1 MAELVYALVLGTSS
15 LTGLRVRVSPEA
27 PNYNV
32 LMALEAIFS
41 LIKIVILYNDVMKK
55 EIKMLHVTDAN
66 FEKEVLQSD
75 IPVFVDFYAEWC
87 GPCKLMGPIFEQV
100 ASKYEGK
107 VKFVKL
113 NVDEARDSAMKY
125 GVMSIPTLITFNK
138 SEVVESSVGLQD
150 EPSIV
155 AKAEKLLK

>member
-1 MAELVYALVLGTSS
+1 
-15 LTGLRVRVSPEA
+15 
-27 PNYNV
+27 
-32 LMALEAIFS
+32 
-41 LIKIVILYNDVMKK
+41 MKK

-138 SEVVESSVGLQD
+138 SEVVESAVGLQD